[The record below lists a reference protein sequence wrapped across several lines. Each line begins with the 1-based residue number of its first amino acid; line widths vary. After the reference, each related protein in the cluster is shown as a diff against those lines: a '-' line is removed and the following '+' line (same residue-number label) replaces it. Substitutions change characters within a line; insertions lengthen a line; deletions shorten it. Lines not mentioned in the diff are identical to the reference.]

1 MRTIHNLLRLG
12 ILSLMAIVATTSAD
26 ARSIVITL
34 TSGTQVYYKITSDNP
49 PRMVLSDDGTFTMN
63 GQEYTFDGIVNFF
76 YSADDYDGADGT
88 DDGIVSI
95 DDKRLLMKG
104 KVRIYSLDGKLVSKG
119 GDLDGLKPGTYIIS
133 NGTTTLKIQKQ

>member
-1 MRTIHNLLRLG
+1 MRTRHNLLRLC
-12 ILSLMAIVATTSAD
+12 ILSLLTLVAASSAK

-34 TSGTQVYYKITSDNP
+34 TTGTQVYYKITSDNP

-76 YSADDYDGADGT
+76 YTADDYDGTEGT
-88 DDGIVSI
+88 ADGIVSI

-104 KVRIYSLDGKLVSKG
+104 KARVYSLDGKLVSKA

-133 NGTTTLKIQKQ
+133 DGTTTLKLQKQ